1 MNSFDQGQPI
11 DSGSNPNYNQAHV
24 ALGMGSGVGT
34 GRVLDPNGLNMGSAG
49 GINGNSSGNGRIGG
63 DGLL

>member
-1 MNSFDQGQPI
+1 MNSFDQPI
-11 DSGSNPNYNQAHV
+11 DSGSNPNYNQGNAHV

-49 GINGNSSGNGRIGG
+49 GINGSSSGNGRIGG